1 MYDDFSETIEKLE
14 FNLRCNEITYTA
26 LGTEIDDLIDD
37 NREVFA
43 STIGGL
49 DEDVHAIIA
58 SYYDFKKQRDKAYQ
72 SVLNIKGQ
80 LEAINQFVALRRKST
95 SDKNKEMTHHGRES
109 I

>member
-49 DEDVHAIIA
+49 DKETHTIIA
-58 SYYDFKKQRDKAYQ
+58 RYYDLKKQRDKAYQ
-72 SVLNIKGQ
+72 NVLNIKGQ
-80 LEAINQFVALRRKST
+80 IEALYKMAYSSRKHE
-95 SDKNKEMTHHGRES
+95 KK
-109 I
+109 

>member
-37 NREVFA
+37 NREAFA

-49 DEDVHAIIA
+49 DKETHTIIA
-58 SYYDFKKQRDKAYQ
+58 RYYDLKKQRDKAYQ

-80 LEAINQFVALRRKST
+80 IDALYKMLYSSRKHE
-95 SDKNKEMTHHGRES
+95 KK
-109 I
+109 

>member
-49 DEDVHAIIA
+49 DKETHTIIA
-58 SYYDFKKQRDKAYQ
+58 RYYDLKKQRDKAYQ
-72 SVLNIKGQ
+72 SVFNIKGQ
-80 LEAINQFVALRRKST
+80 IDALYKMAYSSRKHE
-95 SDKNKEMTHHGRES
+95 KK
-109 I
+109 

>member
-49 DEDVHAIIA
+49 DKETHAIIA
-58 SYYDFKKQRDKAYQ
+58 RYYDLKKQRDKAYQ

-80 LEAINQFVALRRKST
+80 IDALYKMLYSSRKHE
-95 SDKNKEMTHHGRES
+95 KK
-109 I
+109 